1 METRIPFE
9 YQWLNDGHLLASYV
23 PRSPGPHSVALRW
36 KGADIRGSPFTCK
49 VAESA
54 DLLRQNSKY
63 GQSLITPSYREIDDV
78 SIKYTL

>member
-63 GQSLITPSYREIDDV
+63 GQSLHLLLE
-78 SIKYTL
+78 K